1 MALPNI
7 NTNRTKKKTANV
19 DISSM
24 MYGKIPPQVRELEE
38 AVLGAILL
46 EKSAFDTVTEILK
59 PECFYVES
67 HQMIYSATNAL
78 KGYGHTRR
86 PRTTS
91 GFRYQGR
98 KSC

>member
-59 PECFYVES
+59 PECFYVKS
-67 HQMIYSATNAL
+67 HQMIY
-78 KGYGHTRR
+78 R
-86 PRTTS
+86 
-91 GFRYQGR
+91 
-98 KSC
+98 